1 METAG
6 ARALHDRAQGVAA
19 SLQLLPPDAPPAA
32 AAPLLLELAELTAA
46 LREAAAA
53 LADASSRAIWEKRA
67 AWLREETAKIGAA
80 RGGEGGGA
88 GALLAEV
95 LAACAVQCR
104 AARSA
109 AEAASR
115 AAEQAPPPPP
125 PLPPPPAPAAVA
137 PSPRGALAVMQVR
150 TELTLAQEALARRT
164 ADRCAFCRAALLGD
178 ADLYRSPARSS
189 QLTWQ
194 R

>member
-19 SLQLLPPDAPPAA
+19 SLQLLPSDAPPTA

-46 LREAAAA
+46 LHEAAAA

-67 AWLREETAKIGAA
+67 AWLREETTKIGAA
-80 RGGEGGGA
+80 RCGEGGGA

-95 LAACAVQCR
+95 LAACVVQCR

-109 AEAASR
+109 AEAAPR
-115 AAEQAPPPPP
+115 AAEQAPPPP
-125 PLPPPPAPAAVA
+125 PPPPAPAAVA
-137 PSPRGALAVMQVR
+137 PSPRGALAVLQVR

-164 ADRCAFCRAALLGD
+164 ADRCAFLLCTALVG
-178 ADLYRSPARSS
+178 RR
-189 QLTWQ
+189 
-194 R
+194 